1 MGPGPGRLGSMFS
14 KSASVLA
21 VATLAEFAFFVF
33 AASRF
38 NPLLVVLVAL
48 ACSALGFRL
57 MFARIPR
64 VLAPDSSPGLD
75 RPLVD
80 AGLQAIGAG
89 LLIMPGLLT
98 AALGGLLFVPPVR
111 WLLAPV
117 VGSRLEHRLPISS
130 LETLLFRSCA
140 SPQSPFS
147 TGKPAHRSDVVD
159 VTATVKDSPRGSA
172 SASTRPELS

>member
-1 MGPGPGRLGSMFS
+1 MFS

-38 NPLLVVLVAL
+38 NPFLVALVAL
-48 ACSALGFRL
+48 ACSVLGFRL
-57 MFARIPR
+57 LFTRIPLL
-64 VLAPDSSPGLD
+64 LAQQSSPGPD

-80 AGLQAIGAG
+80 AVLHVVGAG

-98 AALGGLLFVPPVR
+98 AALGGLLLFVPPVR

-117 VGSRLEHRLPISS
+117 VGSRLERLYPISS
-130 LETLLFRSCA
+130 LETLLRRSA
-140 SPQSPFS
+140 SPWSPFS
-147 TGKPAHRSDVVD
+147 TGKPAHRGDVVD
-159 VTATVKDSPRGSA
+159 VTGTAKDSPRGSA
-172 SASTRPELS
+172 SASTPPELN

>member
-1 MGPGPGRLGSMFS
+1 MFS

-38 NPLLVVLVAL
+38 NPFLVALVAL
-48 ACSALGFRL
+48 ACSVLGFRL
-57 MFARIPR
+57 LFTRIPLL
-64 VLAPDSSPGLD
+64 LAPQSAPGPD

-80 AGLQAIGAG
+80 AGLQMVGAG

-117 VGSRLEHRLPISS
+117 VGSRLERLYPISS
-130 LETLLFRSCA
+130 FETLLRRSA
-140 SPQSPFS
+140 SPWSPFS
-147 TGKPAHRSDVVD
+147 TGNPARRGDVVD
-159 VTATVKDSPRGSA
+159 VTGTAKDSPRGSA
-172 SASTRPELS
+172 SASTPPELN

>member
-1 MGPGPGRLGSMFS
+1 MFS
-14 KSASVLA
+14 KSAPVLA
-21 VATLAEFAFFVF
+21 VATLAEFGFFLVV
-33 AASRF
+33 ASRF
-38 NPLLVVLVAL
+38 NPFLVVLVAL
-48 ACSALGFRL
+48 ACSVLGFRL
-57 MFARIPR
+57 MFSRIPR
-64 VLAPDSSPGLD
+64 LLTPDSSPGVD

-80 AGLQAIGAG
+80 AGLQVIGAG

-117 VGSRLEHRLPISS
+117 VGSRLERLVPISS

-140 SPQSPFS
+140 SPRSPFS
-147 TGKPAHRSDVVD
+147 TGNPAHRGDVVD

-172 SASTRPELS
+172 SASTRPELN

>member
-1 MGPGPGRLGSMFS
+1 MFS
-14 KSASVLA
+14 KSATVLA
-21 VATLAEFAFFVF
+21 VATLAEVAFFVV

-48 ACSALGFRL
+48 ACSVLGFRL
-57 MFARIPR
+57 LFSRLPLLFAP
-64 VLAPDSSPGLD
+64 ATSPGPD

-80 AGLQAIGAG
+80 AGLQVIGAG

-117 VGSRLEHRLPISS
+117 VGSRLERLLPISL
-130 LETLLFRSCA
+130 LETLQWPRSAA
-140 SPQSPFS
+140 SRSPFS
-147 TGKPAHRSDVVD
+147 TATTHRGDVVD
-159 VTATVKDSPRGSA
+159 VTATVKDSSRGSA
-172 SASTRPELS
+172 SASTRPELN